1 MDVEAVQSWV
11 ETSTSQ
17 GVSLQSVFLLVYRSP
32 VMAMFSIAKYI
43 DSLLYFLQLLI
54 PMLSQRGVWLK
65 HTLMNDLLG

>member
-43 DSLLYFLQLLI
+43 DSLLFPSVAYTHVV
-54 PMLSQRGVWLK
+54 SKRGMVE
-65 HTLMNDLLG
+65 TYSYE